1 MKKILALLLVVSMV
15 FALAACRNN
24 DGAKKE
30 DAPTGVKMNL
40 ETLPTSGIDYVL
52 KTEFYYPENS
62 GITVEYN
69 ETDCIALADEGDEYI
84 MMLKIAEDED
94 YEYTRDWAIESYGE
108 EAIKDVKLG
117 ELDAYMYCGIDSYNL
132 CALLEKDAGLVADAN
147 DVPLNYFGTVEV
159 FDAPAGDFVVIKSY
173 KSYYM
178 STAVNTKEFKVT
190 LEGLAKL
197 IEGKRNK

>member
-1 MKKILALLLVVSMV
+1 MV
-15 FALAACRNN
+15 FALAACGNN

-108 EAIKDVKLG
+108 EAIKDRYVTIEIGTPCESEEEIVKFVNDNTEIQHIFKSFKYIG
-117 ELDAYMYCGIDSYNL
+117 E
-132 CALLEKDAGLVADAN
+132 EKKA
-147 DVPLNYFGTVEV
+147 E
-159 FDAPAGDFVVIKSY
+159 
-173 KSYYM
+173 
-178 STAVNTKEFKVT
+178 
-190 LEGLAKL
+190 
-197 IEGKRNK
+197 

>member
-1 MKKILALLLVVSMV
+1 MKKILALLLAGSMV
-15 FALAACRNN
+15 FALAACGNN

-94 YEYTRDWAIESYGE
+94 YEYTRDWVIESYGE
-108 EAIKDVKLG
+108 EAIKDVKL
-117 ELDAYMYCGIDSYNL
+117 
-132 CALLEKDAGLVADAN
+132 
-147 DVPLNYFGTVEV
+147 
-159 FDAPAGDFVVIKSY
+159 
-173 KSYYM
+173 
-178 STAVNTKEFKVT
+178 
-190 LEGLAKL
+190 
-197 IEGKRNK
+197 